1 MIVIKEKELQEF
13 RPQIRYQDGQD
24 ITLQAIQSL
33 LQGEAQQAG
42 IPIAFRLD
50 QVRGGLFGGAEDC
63 LVLYHPEHQKDYF
76 SVAVRIKRQGNYA
89 FVSAE
94 SFGTSKLIKAE
105 AVRKQFNAAA
115 KEGIH
120 YRGYNPLEN
129 AAAGAAIV
137 GRASQVSGTSS
148 KGKVTRKKWRP
159 NNSGIPSSAICWIP
173 LSHNLV
179 RSYVYPPHH
188 TESWKKE
195 KSAMPSSDYNRY
207 LAAIKVA
214 NDSGNKDALRKIRD
228 ALLAEYGPLDDD
240 VEYLLRQFR
249 YYV

>member
-50 QVRGGLFGGAEDC
+50 QVRGDLFGRAEDC

-76 SVAVRIKRQGNYA
+76 SVAVCIKRQGNYA

-120 YRGYNPLEN
+120 DRGYNPLEN

-137 GRASQVSGTSS
+137 GAGIAGVRHLI
-148 KGKVTRKKWRP
+148 KG
-159 NNSGIPSSAICWIP
+159 NSD
-173 LSHNLV
+173 
-179 RSYVYPPHH
+179 
-188 TESWKKE
+188 KE
-195 KSAMPSSDYNRY
+195 KME
-207 LAAIKVA
+207 
-214 NDSGNKDALRKIRD
+214 
-228 ALLAEYGPLDDD
+228 AEQQWYTIICDMLDT
-240 VEYLLRQFR
+240 VIS
-249 YYV
+249 

>member
-13 RPQIRYQDGQD
+13 RPQIRYPDGQD

-33 LQGEAQQAG
+33 LQGEAQRAG

-89 FVSAE
+89 
-94 SFGTSKLIKAE
+94 
-105 AVRKQFNAAA
+105 

-137 GRASQVSGTSS
+137 GAGIAGVRHLI
-148 KGKVTRKKWRP
+148 KGK
-159 NNSGIPSSAICWIP
+159 SD
-173 LSHNLV
+173 
-179 RSYVYPPHH
+179 
-188 TESWKKE
+188 KE
-195 KSAMPSSDYNRY
+195 KME
-207 LAAIKVA
+207 
-214 NDSGNKDALRKIRD
+214 
-228 ALLAEYGPLDDD
+228 AEQQWYTIICDMLDT
-240 VEYLLRQFR
+240 VIS
-249 YYV
+249 

>member
-1 MIVIKEKELQEF
+1 MIVIKGKELQEF

-115 KEGIH
+115 KEGSH

-137 GRASQVSGTSS
+137 GAGIAGVRHLI
-148 KGKVTRKKWRP
+148 KGK
-159 NNSGIPSSAICWIP
+159 SD
-173 LSHNLV
+173 
-179 RSYVYPPHH
+179 
-188 TESWKKE
+188 KE
-195 KSAMPSSDYNRY
+195 KME
-207 LAAIKVA
+207 
-214 NDSGNKDALRKIRD
+214 
-228 ALLAEYGPLDDD
+228 AEQQWYTIICDMLDT
-240 VEYLLRQFR
+240 VIS
-249 YYV
+249 

>member
-50 QVRGGLFGGAEDC
+50 QVRGGLFGGAEAC
-63 LVLYHPEHQKDYF
+63 LVLYHPEHQNDYF
-76 SVAVRIKRQGNYA
+76 SV
-89 FVSAE
+89 
-94 SFGTSKLIKAE
+94 

-137 GRASQVSGTSS
+137 GAGIAGVRHLI
-148 KGKVTRKKWRP
+148 KGK
-159 NNSGIPSSAICWIP
+159 SD
-173 LSHNLV
+173 
-179 RSYVYPPHH
+179 
-188 TESWKKE
+188 KE
-195 KSAMPSSDYNRY
+195 KME
-207 LAAIKVA
+207 
-214 NDSGNKDALRKIRD
+214 
-228 ALLAEYGPLDDD
+228 AEQQWYTIICDMLDT
-240 VEYLLRQFR
+240 VIS
-249 YYV
+249 